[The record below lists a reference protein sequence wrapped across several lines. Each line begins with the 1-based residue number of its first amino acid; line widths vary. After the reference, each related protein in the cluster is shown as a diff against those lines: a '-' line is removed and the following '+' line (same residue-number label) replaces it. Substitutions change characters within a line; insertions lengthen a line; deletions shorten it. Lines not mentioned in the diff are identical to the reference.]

1 MARSSL
7 PRFFLRANTAL
18 RQLTVTFHSGPQGVG
33 RPLLGFSSSEVT
45 STRPGVRQ
53 MPASAWRTTRKS
65 PPLAFLGVRH
75 DDEHDR
81 GTPGAQFSFNAN

>member
-1 MARSSL
+1 MARISAPSTSPEAQTPKSYIFIQAHRVWADL
-7 PRFFLRANTAL
+7 FLVFPRVKSPVLDQA
-18 RQLTVTFHSGPQGVG
+18 
-33 RPLLGFSSSEVT
+33 FS
-45 STRPGVRQ
+45 Q

-81 GTPGAQFSFNAN
+81 GAPGAQFSFNAT

>member
-33 RPLLGFSSSEVT
+33 RPLSVFPRVKSPVLDQALAKCLP
-45 STRPGVRQ
+45 RPGVLLGKVL
-53 MPASAWRTTRKS
+53 PW
-65 PPLAFLGVRH
+65 LFLGVRH

-81 GTPGAQFSFNAN
+81 GAPGAQFSFNAT

>member
-33 RPLLGFSSSEVT
+33 RPLSVFPRVKSPVLDQAFS
-45 STRPGVRQ
+45 Q